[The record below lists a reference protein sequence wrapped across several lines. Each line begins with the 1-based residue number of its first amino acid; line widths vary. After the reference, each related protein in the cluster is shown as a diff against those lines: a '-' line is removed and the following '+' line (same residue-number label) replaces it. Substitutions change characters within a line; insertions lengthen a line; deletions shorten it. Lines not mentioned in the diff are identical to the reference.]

1 MRPVKV
7 SRASP
12 HDAASIAMPEPSPS
26 RPEEDT
32 RAIAP
37 LLLVVSDRPA
47 LFRGVRP
54 EGYEVAFWQ
63 TADLLARLN
72 DLDQESLGLEHR
84 RRADD
89 VVILLD
95 VQDASNVDEMVERL
109 HERAPRA
116 SALLLT
122 DAPVPDLPDM
132 IFRKLKW
139 GELLQPDIEL
149 ELAVLATRSRVR
161 LLRDF
166 AADSSVIPILIQ
178 RDPDPDAIS
187 SALAVR
193 VLLQRKAAE
202 APIVSLG
209 EITRPENHRMAELL
223 HAQVRRIT
231 EAELRTHSRVIA
243 VDMQPVTLK
252 SGDTEFAVIDHH
264 PREDGYATEFLDI
277 RPQYG
282 ANATILTEYLR
293 SEGDSLVPRSLA
305 TALLYG
311 IKTDTASLSRGVIPA
326 DVTAYAFLQS
336 RADMNLLARIEQP
349 SYPRDIVHC
358 FGRALENVQV
368 DDDIAVAVLGELP
381 ADEVHVLPVLADFCL
396 GIEEVNWVA
405 AVAEIGDDLVI
416 ALRHFGPEPGAGELA
431 RALAGKE
438 GSGGGPPTMARCT
451 IPLEIAR
458 QRFGEIKNTGP
469 EGQVFQAKL
478 ASEIRKRVSAF

>member
-1 MRPVKV
+1 
-7 SRASP
+7 
-12 HDAASIAMPEPSPS
+12 MPEPSPS

-47 LFRGVRP
+47 LFQGVRP

-122 DAPVPDLPDM
+122 DAPVPELPDM
-132 IFRKLKW
+132 ISRKLKW

-166 AADSSVIPILIQ
+166 AADSSVMPILIQ

-209 EITRPENHRMAELL
+209 EITRPENYRMAELL
-223 HAQVRRIT
+223 NAHVARVT
-231 EAELRTHSRVIA
+231 EEELRRYSRVIA
-243 VDMQPVTLK
+243 VDMQPVTLN
-252 SGDTEFAVIDHH
+252 SGDTQFAVIDHH
-264 PREDGYATEFLDI
+264 PREDGYETEFLDI

-282 ANATILTEYLR
+282 ATATILTEYLR
-293 SEGDSLVPRSLA
+293 SEGDAMVPRALA

-311 IKTDTASLSRGVIPA
+311 IKTDTAALSRGVIPA

-336 RADMNLLARIEQP
+336 RADATLLARIEQP
-349 SYPRDIVHC
+349 SFARDIVRC
-358 FGRALENVQV
+358 FGRALEHAHV
-368 DDDIAVAVLGELP
+368 DDDIAVAVIDALP
-381 ADEVHVLPVLADFCL
+381 DDEVHVLPVLADFCL
-396 GIEEVNWVA
+396 GIEKVDWIA
-405 AVAEIGDDLVI
+405 AVAVIGEDLVI
-416 ALRHFGPEPGAGELA
+416 ALRHLGLEPGAGELA
-431 RALAGKE
+431 RALAGKD
-438 GSGGGPPTMARCT
+438 GSGGGHATMARCT
-451 IPLEIAR
+451 IPRVIAR
-458 QRFGEIKNTGP
+458 KRFGEVKSAGP
-469 EGQVFQAKL
+469 EGRAFQQKL
-478 ASEIRKRVSAF
+478 ASEIRAQVSAF